1 MDLTRDL
8 FLYCERVSAAF
19 WAEPLNAVSNI
30 AFLAAGLGA
39 LVAQGRQG
47 RAGLGREA
55 IAATL
60 MAAGIIAF
68 FAHTIGLLFALGGGP
83 LYRPLVIPVY
93 ALSVVFVVAG
103 LVATPSLFRAPA
115 PNWPVAWLSGNAVVV
130 GIGSF
135 LFHTYATP
143 WAGAADSGPIVMFI
157 LGYFTVAMARFAGLS
172 WRDAGLATFGFLLA
186 MLAAATVF
194 RQVIPPILGEYAN
207 SVSYYP
213 ACLALLGV
221 GLWLDRARA
230 HPAGVVLMRAAG
242 VFAVSLLFRTLDR
255 PACDWIPVGTHFL
268 WHLCN
273 GLLLWMLIDAVIRHG
288 RAPAPAASPAAA

>member
-1 MDLTRDL
+1 MNLTRDL
-8 FLYCERVSAAF
+8 FLYCERVTAAF

-30 AFLAAGLGA
+30 AFIAAGVIAILS
-39 LVAQGRQG
+39 QGRRGQ
-47 RAGLGREA
+47 AGLGREVL
-55 IAATL
+55 AAAL

-93 ALSVVFVVAG
+93 VLSVVFVGAG
-103 LVATPSLFRAPA
+103 LIASPALFRDPA
-115 PNWPVAWLSGNAVVV
+115 PDWPVAWLSGNAIVV
-130 GIGSF
+130 GVGSF

-157 LGYFTVAMARFAGLS
+157 LGYFTVTMSRFAGLT
-172 WRDAGLATFGFLLA
+172 WREAGLATAGFLVA

-194 RQVIPPILGEYAN
+194 RQIVPPLLGQYAN

-213 ACLALLGV
+213 ACLALLAV
-221 GLWLDRARA
+221 GIWLDRARD
-230 HPAGVVLMRAAG
+230 HPAGVVLMRASG
-242 VFAVSLLFRTLDR
+242 VFALSLVFRTLDR
-255 PACDWIPVGTHFL
+255 PACEWFPIGTHFL

-288 RAPAPAASPAAA
+288 TPTRAVRAAPA